1 MTYSSVL
8 DFFLRR
14 SPLTRRLSLIA
25 LDALLLPLSV
35 WLSFWLRL
43 ATPWRLLS

>member
-1 MTYSSVL
+1 MIIALLFVMFFVEPVDDLSSVL
-8 DFFLRR
+8 IFPRR

-35 WLSFWLRL
+35 G
-43 ATPWRLLS
+43 